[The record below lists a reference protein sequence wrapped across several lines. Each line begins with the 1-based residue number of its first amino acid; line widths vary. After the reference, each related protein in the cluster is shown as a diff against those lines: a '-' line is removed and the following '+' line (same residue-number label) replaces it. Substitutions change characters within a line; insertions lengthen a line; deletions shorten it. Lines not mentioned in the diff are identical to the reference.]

1 MMLALIKNGAIA
13 RYPYTVTDL
22 RRDNPGTSFPAF
34 PDADTLA
41 AWNVVPVLV
50 DPQPDMPSQQRFE
63 RAAPILRDGAWVQGW
78 SIIDLTPA
86 EIAERDKAAVP
97 PSVSLW
103 QFRTVLRLNG
113 NFERVQYA
121 LARLQSPE
129 SILAAELFEYGNSIY
144 RSSTLATELIK
155 ILGVTDEQVDALFI
169 QAAQI
174 KV

>member
-1 MMLALIKNGAIA
+1 MQYLTRPDGSVPSNVDVASLQSAGILIV
-13 RYPYTVTDL
+13 RP
-22 RRDNPGTSFPAF
+22 TSR
-34 PDADTLA
+34 PDAEPGMVIVEGPPE
-41 AWNVVPVLV
+41 NN
-50 DPQPDMPSQQRFE
+50 
-63 RAAPILRDGAWVQGW
+63 DGVWWQTWVQE
-78 SIIDLTPA
+78 TAPPPA
-86 EIAERDKAAVP
+86 PPQVP

-103 QFRTVLRLNG
+103 QFRTALRLNG

-121 LARLQSPE
+121 LAQLQSPE